1 MFIKLRDHSHTFEG
15 VTFFSNEQYD
25 KFWFLMKKLYN
36 EGRQNDTHL
45 MGCIT
50 YRRSLEENASLYDDV
65 ATTLN
70 HAIYESM
77 KEDGPQNTLFRVTF
91 QNDEP
96 LLEHRKGY
104 NIQKMKAVA
113 PMVISHVEDGA
124 LVELVRDESGNA
136 LYLHSNNFDG
146 HHYEKAMRKALEL
159 FYDRYGTSVSAIPF
173 SVNMPRLIDDVDK
186 DTPEHYIVNRVKY
199 MVRDDHIALCVP
211 YSETMVAVAELAN
224 CTPFRFDDE
233 LLIVNIFSPSQAE
246 AKCLYDNLQA
256 FRKFKEEMKKWQ

>member
-1 MFIKLRDHSHTFEG
+1 MFIKLRDYSHNFDG
-15 VTFFSNEQYD
+15 VTFFSNEQYE

-36 EGRQNDTHL
+36 EGRPNDTLL

-65 ATTLN
+65 AATLN

-77 KEDGPQNTLFRVTF
+77 KENGPQNTLFRVTF

-96 LLEHRKGY
+96 MLVHHKGY
-104 NIQKMKAVA
+104 DLQKMKAIA
-113 PMVISHVEDGA
+113 PMVISHVEGDA
-124 LVELVRDESGNA
+124 LAELVRDESGNA

-146 HHYEKAMRKALEL
+146 YHYEKAVRKALEL
-159 FYDRYGTSVSAIPF
+159 FYDSYGTSVSAIPF
-173 SVNMPRLIDDVDK
+173 SENMPRLIDAMDK
-186 DTPEHYIVNRVKY
+186 DCPEKYLVNHVKY
-199 MVRDDHIALCVP
+199 MVRDDHIALAVP
-211 YSETMVAVAELAN
+211 YSETMSAVAELAN

-233 LLIVNIFSPSQAE
+233 LLIVNIFNPSKDE